1 MKKMKTKW
9 RQLQKGTG
17 IKVTITGDIDE
28 FGKQKYRPA
37 IVVKSYPS
45 HVKVQLLS
53 TKKGIDTYYKCLIG
67 NKVSYVRPIYHVTI
81 SHSVI
86 HSYWFEKGKR
96 IQINKKNVFFQK
108 IIEMEYKE
116 IFDKNLDLTKIK
128 ELEIKVQEQD
138 NEIKQLKK
146 QICMQSLKLKNRN
159 HG

>member
-1 MKKMKTKW
+1 MQTKW

-37 IVVKSYPS
+37 IVIKSYPS

-53 TKKGIDTYYKCLIG
+53 TKKGINAYYKCLIG

-81 SHSVI
+81 SHSVVI

-116 IFDKNLDLTKIK
+116 IFDKNLDFTKIK

-138 NEIKQLKK
+138 IEIKQLKK